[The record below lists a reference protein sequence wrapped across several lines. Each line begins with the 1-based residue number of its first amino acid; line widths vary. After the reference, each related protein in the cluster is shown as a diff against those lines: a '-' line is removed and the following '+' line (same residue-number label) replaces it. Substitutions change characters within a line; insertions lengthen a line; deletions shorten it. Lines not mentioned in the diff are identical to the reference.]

1 MGLDIIT
8 QHITEWKEGSG
19 QDPGEYYQV
28 PFICHQGHETA
39 ERAISGTH
47 EISG

>member
-1 MGLDIIT
+1 MCAGPWVWIPM
-8 QHITEWKEGSG
+8 HIMEWKEGSG

-39 ERAISGTH
+39 ERAIFRYT
-47 EISG
+47 